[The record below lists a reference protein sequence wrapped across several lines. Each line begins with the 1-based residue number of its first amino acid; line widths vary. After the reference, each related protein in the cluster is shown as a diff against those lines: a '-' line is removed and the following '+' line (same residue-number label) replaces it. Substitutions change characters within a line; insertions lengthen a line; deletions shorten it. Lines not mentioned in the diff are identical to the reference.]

1 MAAAAISPSILHC
14 FSNSQPAAH
23 PGQCHAGQ
31 EGETRQRPSTDG
43 FILVVNLKL
52 VVQVHQLGLVAESV
66 NSEPTSESLG
76 FKFYKKKMRLGFLT
90 SAAAVLVVLMVLLDQ
105 QQLVEARRGRGRGRT
120 KSRVRRGAFEA
131 VKDIKLSV
139 VSLSGANRIANHWK
153 ISRSRV

>member
-76 FKFYKKKMRLGFLT
+76 FKFYKKKDEAGIFDLCCCCVGGAHGFAGP
-90 SAAAVLVVLMVLLDQ
+90 AAIS
-105 QQLVEARRGRGRGRT
+105 G
-120 KSRVRRGAFEA
+120 GA
-131 VKDIKLSV
+131 K
-139 VSLSGANRIANHWK
+139 
-153 ISRSRV
+153 RSRKGQDKVQGEKRSI